1 MQKMELLAPAGNM
14 DKLKL
19 AFLYGA
25 DAVYLGGKSFGLRAF
40 SDNFSE
46 EELKEA
52 VEYAHSLGKRVHV
65 TVNIFPH
72 NADLK
77 GLPDYLRY
85 LYEIH
90 ADAILI
96 ADPGIFSI
104 ARQVVPDLPIH
115 ISTQANTT
123 NWASA
128 KFWHDNGAK
137 RVVMA
142 REVSMKDIKEIHDKV
157 PVELEGF
164 VHGAMCISYSGRCLL
179 SNYFTQNRDSNRGQ
193 CVQCFLFKYNVVEE
207 KRPGQYF
214 PVVEDERGTYIF
226 NSKDLCLLPYIPD
239 LYQAGLSS
247 LKIEGRMKSVHYV
260 ATVVKVYRQALDA
273 YERDPQHFHV
283 LPEWVAELEKISH
296 RPYTRGFSVSH
307 PTEAD
312 QVYSH
317 SSNTQTHEFIGLV
330 KSYDTDQHIAWI
342 EQRNYFKLGQ
352 AVEFLQPKGALI
364 RQTIQRI
371 VDDKGQDLDAARH
384 PQQLVGIYMDTP
396 LEPYSMMRREV
407 ACHA

>member
-1 MQKMELLAPAGNM
+1 MELLAPAGNM

-52 VEYAHSLGKRVHV
+52 VDYAHSLGKRVHV

-72 NADLK
+72 NVDLK

-128 KFWHDNGAK
+128 KFWYENGAK

-179 SNYFTQNRDSNRGQ
+179 
-193 CVQCFLFKYNVVEE
+193 
-207 KRPGQYF
+207 
-214 PVVEDERGTYIF
+214 
-226 NSKDLCLLPYIPD
+226 
-239 LYQAGLSS
+239 
-247 LKIEGRMKSVHYV
+247 
-260 ATVVKVYRQALDA
+260 
-273 YERDPQHFHV
+273 QHC
-283 LPEWVAELEKISH
+283 I
-296 RPYTRGFSVSH
+296 
-307 PTEAD
+307 
-312 QVYSH
+312 
-317 SSNTQTHEFIGLV
+317 
-330 KSYDTDQHIAWI
+330 
-342 EQRNYFKLGQ
+342 
-352 AVEFLQPKGALI
+352 
-364 RQTIQRI
+364 
-371 VDDKGQDLDAARH
+371 
-384 PQQLVGIYMDTP
+384 
-396 LEPYSMMRREV
+396 
-407 ACHA
+407 